1 MSIID
6 DVLLLNDVTRV
17 NDKILFENH
26 SIIVEAT
33 KEFPGILGFLYRN
46 HMKYST
52 IKILY
57 SKLDWTLCTVKN
69 RILSRNRHAV
79 KCQGLDS

>member
-33 KEFPGILGFLYRN
+33 KEFPGILGFLYKN
-46 HMKYST
+46 Q
-52 IKILY
+52 IKY
-57 SKLDWTLCTVKN
+57 SKLK
-69 RILSRNRHAV
+69 
-79 KCQGLDS
+79 K